1 MNSIDLISIK
11 NVPKINLE
19 HVLNHC
25 LSSSWEYSG
34 VAKSRYQN
42 EVNTKTLKDIRDSES
57 KVIDFEIQDLLKKE
71 VYPLI
76 EEYAKNMGIKLSFGE
91 TWQLVR
97 YKVGQFFA
105 EHVDKTEEFPRQIS
119 AVLYLNNDYEGGTI
133 TFTKLNKTFK
143 PKANE
148 LLIFPSTEE
157 FIHSAD
163 PVTSGEKYVIVGF
176 WS

>member
-1 MNSIDLISIK
+1 VNNLDLISIS

-25 LSSSWEYSG
+25 LSDSWKDSQI
-34 VAKSRYQN
+34 AQSRYQN
-42 EVNTKTLKDIRDSES
+42 GLNKKTLKDIRDSEL
-57 KVIDFEIQDLLKKE
+57 KILDFELQDLLKKE
-71 VYPLI
+71 VYPLV
-76 EEYAKNMGIKLSFGE
+76 EKYANKMGISLSFGE
-91 TWQLVR
+91 GWQLVR
-97 YKVGQFFA
+97 YKAGQFFA

-119 AVLYLNNDYEGGTI
+119 AVLYLNDDYEGGTI

-143 PKANE
+143 PKANS
-148 LLIFPSTEE
+148 LFIFPSSEE
-157 FIHSAD
+157 FMHSAD